1 MTTQG
6 KRRQLFDPQI
16 VRQAMVESFRKLDP
30 RHQIRNPVM
39 FVVAVGSVLTTVLFF
54 QALFGKGEAPVWF
67 ILAVSLWL
75 WFTVLF
81 ANFAEAM
88 AEGRGKAQA
97 ESLRSARREMNAK
110 KLGKPESGNEYL
122 SVPSSVVPASALK
135 RGDVVLVEAG
145 DFIPCDGEVIQGI
158 ASVNESAITGES
170 APVIRESGDRSA
182 VTGGTRVL
190 SDWLVIRITANPG
203 ETFLDRMI
211 AMVEG
216 AKRQKTPNE
225 IALNIL
231 LAALTVIFLLATATL
246 LPFSLYSVQAV
257 GQGAPVTVTVLVA
270 LLVCLIPT
278 TIGGLL
284 SAIGIAGMDRM
295 VQANVIAMSG
305 KAVEAAGDV
314 DVLLL
319 DKTGTIT
326 LGNRQA
332 TAFLPADGVSDQAL
346 ADAAQLASLVDETPE
361 GRSIVVLAKEKYGLR
376 ARDIHELGATFIPF
390 TAQTRMSGVNLN
402 GREIRKGSD
411 DAIEAYVIARGDN
424 FLLLSGRAWMPS
436 PPRAGHRWLSRR
448 GQECWAS
455 SLSRTL

>member
-1 MTTQG
+1 MEREG
-6 KRRQLFDPQI
+6 NCSILRLCDRRWWNHCGSL
-16 VRQAMVESFRKLDP
+16 
-30 RHQIRNPVM
+30 IRATKFCNPVM

-97 ESLRSARREMNAK
+97 ESLRSSRREMNAK

-182 VTGGTRVL
+182 VTGGTRIL
-190 SDWLVIRITANPG
+190 SDWLVVRITANPG

-246 LPFSLYSVQAV
+246 LPFS
-257 GQGAPVTVTVLVA
+257 A
-270 LLVCLIPT
+270 LQCA
-278 TIGGLL
+278 GGRSGGPRHSDGL
-284 SAIGIAGMDRM
+284 SR
-295 VQANVIAMSG
+295 
-305 KAVEAAGDV
+305 AAGLSDPDDDWRIALCHRNCGDGPHGSGERDRHV
-314 DVLLL
+314 
-319 DKTGTIT
+319 
-326 LGNRQA
+326 RQ
-332 TAFLPADGVSDQAL
+332 GC
-346 ADAAQLASLVDETPE
+346 
-361 GRSIVVLAKEKYGLR
+361 G
-376 ARDIHELGATFIPF
+376 
-390 TAQTRMSGVNLN
+390 
-402 GREIRKGSD
+402 
-411 DAIEAYVIARGDN
+411 
-424 FLLLSGRAWMPS
+424 
-436 PPRAGHRWLSRR
+436 SRR
-448 GQECWAS
+448 
-455 SLSRTL
+455 